1 LHPSAV
7 GLRTRLHD
15 VRTARALDDVRSGI
29 AAYPAWG
36 LLALQDIKQRYRR
49 SVLGPFWITIS
60 TAVMIASLGFV
71 YARLFKQPLE
81 NYLLFIGI
89 SLVAW
94 GLVSS
99 LINDACTCLIDAQ
112 HLIKQ
117 VRLPLTVHAC
127 RVVCRNVLIFGHNAV
142 ILVVLYLLYG
152 QEAGWELLLVPL
164 AVALYA
170 LNGLSAGLLL
180 GILCARFRDIPP
192 ITANIV
198 QVFFFITP
206 IMWPPS
212 LLQAGDL
219 AWVAQFNPAHHY
231 IQIARAPMLGEP
243 FPAES
248 WSVVALLTAAGMLAA
263 LLFLRRYRHRVAYW
277 L

>member
-1 LHPSAV
+1 VHPSAV
-7 GLRTRLHD
+7 ELQPRVPHVSRTRALED
-15 VRTARALDDVRSGI
+15 VSAGI
-29 AAYPAWG
+29 AGYAAWG

-60 TAVMIASLGFV
+60 TAVMVGSLGFV

-81 NYLLFIGI
+81 NYLLFIGV

-94 GLVSS
+94 GLISS
-99 LINDACTCLIDAQ
+99 LINDACTCLTDAQ

-117 VRLPLTVHAC
+117 VRLPLTVH
-127 RVVCRNVLIFGHNAV
+127 VCRMVFRNLLVFGHNAV
-142 ILVVLYLLYG
+142 IVLVLYLLYG
-152 QEAGWELLLVPL
+152 QGAVGQLLLLPL
-164 AVALYA
+164 AVAVYA
-170 LNGLSAGLLL
+170 VNGLAVGLLL
-180 GILCARFRDIPP
+180 GILCARYRDIPP

-212 LLQAGDL
+212 LLEAGGL
-219 AWVAQFNPAHHY
+219 TWMAQFNPMHHY
-231 IQIARAPMLGEP
+231 IQIARSPMVGEA

-248 WSVVALLTAAGMLAA
+248 WSVVGLLTAAAMIAA
-263 LLFLRRYRHRVAYW
+263 VFFLRRYRHRVAYW